1 MELNVIR
8 KLTDNRISD
17 FNQHIQVHKKNSSIY
32 AKTQQHSSH
41 TKYSEAK
48 SDLSILE
55 KMLEISGS
63 EHKYQYLI
71 LLLTFMI
78 WINLNLLT
86 LIIPYLEKQPE
97 VSYILYVSNVVV
109 FFSINT

>member
-1 MELNVIR
+1 MKSIKIFIANYYFINLIFKSKTLN
-8 KLTDNRISD
+8 
-17 FNQHIQVHKKNSSIY
+17 
-32 AKTQQHSSH
+32 
-41 TKYSEAK
+41 
-48 SDLSILE
+48 LSILE